1 MNKRILQCMVIA
13 PLTLMVGCDCKK
25 VVLQQPQ
32 EQQKK
37 SQEPKTMNTPTRTT
51 TDSGLQYEVLDH
63 SAVKA
68 DAKKPQRGNTVTVH
82 YTGWLAD
89 ENGNPRMDKQ
99 FDSSVA
105 RKQPFQFVIG
115 IGQVIKGWDEGVMD
129 MQVGE
134 KRRLVIPASLGYG
147 SRGAGSSIPAN
158 ATLVFDVEL
167 IAVK

>member
-1 MNKRILQCMVIA
+1 MNKKILQYVALA
-13 PLTLMVGCDCKK
+13 PLCFTAESDCKK
-25 VVLQQPQ
+25 VVLKQPLEQQTKPQ
-32 EQQKK
+32 ETKK
-37 SQEPKTMNTPTRTT
+37 VTSPRTKTE
-51 TDSGLQYEVLDH
+51 SGLQSEIIDRD
-63 SAVKA
+63 AVKA

-82 YTGWLAD
+82 YTGWLAN
-89 ENGNPRMDKQ
+89 EEGNPRMDKK
-99 FDSSVA
+99 FDSSVD

-134 KRRLVIPASLGYG
+134 KRRLIIPASLGYG
-147 SRGAGSSIPAN
+147 SRGAPPTIPGN